1 MSLAD
6 ASNSFSKPISTYVRD
21 KEDAK
26 SHFEPSPI
34 KGSPSPVKKFLKSKG
49 SKGSKG
55 ASD

>member
-6 ASNSFSKPISTYVRD
+6 ASNSFSKPISTYARD
-21 KEDAK
+21 QEDAK

-49 SKGSKG
+49 SKGSKV